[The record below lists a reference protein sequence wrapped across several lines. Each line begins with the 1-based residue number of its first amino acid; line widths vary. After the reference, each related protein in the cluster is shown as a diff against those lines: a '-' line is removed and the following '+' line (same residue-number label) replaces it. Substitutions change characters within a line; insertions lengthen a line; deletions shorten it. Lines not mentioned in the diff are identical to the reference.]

1 LPRDGGICLS
11 MIRTILRS
19 FVRPA
24 IGDARRRVTNLLS
37 RREQVVAPV
46 HSHQQTSISIAG
58 IPHPIRLRLASSD
71 AKSMAS
77 CLLDLQYDF
86 DLGFEPKTI
95 LDLGGNIG
103 CSAIYFA
110 NRWPKSSIYAV
121 EPFRENYEL
130 LEINTAPYSNVRAA
144 RAAATCKPGPMSLVV
159 PEAGFWGVQAIASS
173 PLTNPAAFV
182 EGKTICGLMDD
193 AGFER
198 VDLLK
203 MDIEGSEFGL
213 FRENAAEWLRRTRV
227 LVVELHDWIRPG
239 CSWYFER
246 AIRDRQSRRM
256 VIDENVVVWLAEA

>member
-1 LPRDGGICLS
+1 
-11 MIRTILRS
+11 MIRSFLRS

-24 IGDARRRVTNLLS
+24 LGHARRRLTTLLTN
-37 RREQVVAPV
+37 RESVVCPV
-46 HSHQQTSISIAG
+46 HSHQQTTISITG
-58 IPHPIRLRLASSD
+58 IPHPIQLRLASSD

-86 DLGFEPKTI
+86 DLGFEPETI

-110 NRWPKSSIYAV
+110 NRWPQSRIYAV
-121 EPFRENYEL
+121 EPFRQNYEL
-130 LEINTAPYSNVRAA
+130 LEINTASYSNVRVA
-144 RAAATCKPGPMSLVV
+144 RAAATCTPGPMSLLV
-159 PEAGFWGVQAIASS
+159 PEAGFWGVQVTGSS
-173 PLTNPAAFV
+173 RSTDANPEGFV

-203 MDIEGSEFGL
+203 MDIEGSEYGL
-213 FRENAAEWLRRTRV
+213 FRANASEWLRRTRV

-239 CSWYFER
+239 CSWFFER

-256 VIDENVVVWLAEA
+256 AIDENIVVWLAEK